1 MRCMVYTAKHA
12 RLEKE
17 VLLAFPW
24 VEKRLI

>member
-1 MRCMVYTAKHA
+1 MRPSDIARTASIFS
-12 RLEKE
+12 